1 LEARAVAAGN
11 LRSLPL
17 VRSLLAICAHPDDE
31 SFGLGAALAAFTER
45 HARAGVLCFTRGE
58 ASTLGTV
65 AGDLERVRADELQT
79 AAEVLWVERV
89 ALFAYPDGALDKQP
103 LPVLAGHVA
112 ALAEEL
118 RAELLLVMDTGGITG
133 HPDHRRATQ
142 AAIAAAGQAGLAVLA
157 WVLRADVA
165 DSLRHEFGVP
175 FAGRRA
181 EEIHITVEVDRT
193 RQLEAIAC
201 HRSQSADNRVLW
213 RRLALQGNLE
223 NFCWLRD

>member
-1 LEARAVAAGN
+1 LEARVVVPGN

-17 VRSLLAICAHPDDE
+17 VQSLLAVCAHPDDE

-45 HARAGVLCFTRGE
+45 HTRASVLCFTHGE
-58 ASTLGTV
+58 ASTLGTD
-65 AGDLERVRADELQT
+65 AGDLEHIRADELQT
-79 AAEVLWVERV
+79 AAKVLRIDRV

-103 LPVLAGHVA
+103 LPVLAGHVV
-112 ALAEEL
+112 ALAKEL
-118 RAELLLVMDTGGITG
+118 QAELLLVMDTSGITG

-142 AAIAAAGQAGLAVLA
+142 AAVVAAGQAGLPVLA
-157 WVLRADVA
+157 WVLRDDVA

-213 RRLALQGNLE
+213 RRLALQGDLE